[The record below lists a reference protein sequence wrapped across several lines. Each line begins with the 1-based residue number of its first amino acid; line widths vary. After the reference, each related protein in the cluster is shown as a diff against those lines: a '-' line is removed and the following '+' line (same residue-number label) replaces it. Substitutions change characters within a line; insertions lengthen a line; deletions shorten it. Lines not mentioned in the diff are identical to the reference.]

1 MRKSSIF
8 IHALLAGA
16 VLLGAAAVVPGVQ
29 AADDPLKVR
38 KEGFDANK
46 KAMDA
51 IKKILEEG
59 GDLSGIA
66 AHAQS
71 LNAFSKQVPAL
82 FPVGSDKGETK
93 AKPAVWTDAAD
104 FAAKSQ
110 AFETETAKLVQAAAT
125 GDKAAVMKQ
134 FGAVGGTCKGCHD
147 SYRAE

>member
-8 IHALLAGA
+8 IHALLTGA
-16 VLLGAAAVVPGVQ
+16 VFLGAASIFPGVQ

-46 KAMDA
+46 KAMGA

-66 AHAQS
+66 AQAQS
-71 LNAFSKQVPAL
+71 LNSFSKQVPAL
-82 FPVGSDKGETK
+82 FPAGSDKGETK
-93 AKPAVWTDAAD
+93 AKPAVWTNFAD
-104 FAAKSQ
+104 FTAKSQ
-110 AFETETAKLVQAAAT
+110 AFETETAKLVQAVAT
-125 GDKAAVMKQ
+125 GDKATIQKQ